1 MAEGAAEKKVA
12 ASPDTVWAA
21 VGKFDGV
28 AEFFPG
34 IDSFS
39 TEGDDRLIGMF
50 GMQIRERLLSRD
62 DATRTLE
69 YTIVD
74 GVPLESHKARIT
86 VVPDGDGSLVTWWYE
101 CDPDELGPVFEQTYA
116 GALEV
121 LAAKLG

>member
-1 MAEGAAEKKVA
+1 MAEGAAERKVPG
-12 ASPDTVWAA
+12 SPDAVWAV

-50 GMQIRERLLSRD
+50 GMQIRERLVSRD
-62 DATRTLE
+62 DATMTLE
-69 YTIVD
+69 YSIVD
-74 GVPLESHKARIT
+74 GVPLQSHKARIT
-86 VVPDGDGSLVTWWYE
+86 VVPDGDGSLVTWAFE
-101 CDPDELGPVFEQTYA
+101 VDPEEMVPVFDQTYG

-121 LAAKLG
+121 LAAKFG

>member
-1 MAEGAAEKKVA
+1 MAEGAAKKQVSA
-12 ASPDTVWAA
+12 APDAVWAV

-50 GMQIRERLLSRD
+50 GMQIRERLVARD
-62 DATRTLE
+62 DATMTLE
-69 YTIVD
+69 YAIVD

-86 VVPDGDGSLVTWWYE
+86 VVPDGDGSLVTWAFE
-101 CDPDELGPVFEQTYA
+101 VEPPEMVPVFDQTYG

-121 LAAKLG
+121 LAAKLS